1 MLCPPSCLRSG
12 ENKLMPP
19 TPDCASKVINGKNG
33 YVRDNSSW
41 ILGRL
46 VRDFD
51 KWMTPATKTQGAKI
65 LDDKWAREKAEVKEK
80 GGDESKVPRP
90 I

>member
-41 ILGRL
+41 IVRRL

-51 KWMTPATKTQGAKI
+51 K
-65 LDDKWAREKAEVKEK
+65 
-80 GGDESKVPRP
+80 
-90 I
+90 

>member
-1 MLCPPSCLRSG
+1 VSALVSAAG

-19 TPDCASKVINGKNG
+19 TPDCASKAINGKNG

-41 ILGRL
+41 ILGCL

-51 KWMTPATKTQGAKI
+51 KWMTPAMKTQGGE
-65 LDDKWAREKAEVKEK
+65 D
-80 GGDESKVPRP
+80 S
-90 I
+90 